1 MGFTE
6 MMELYG
12 TLGATG
18 VISILFSMMILNL
31 IRSQKDQ
38 TDDLDNIK
46 QKIVKMETEINST
59 YSITVKLIDSIN
71 AFKNDINDKLDRRH
85 DRLNESL
92 DDLEKSVNYMQGRLN
107 GK

>member
-1 MGFTE
+1 MGFAE

-31 IRSQKDQ
+31 IRSQREQ

-59 YSITVKLIDSIN
+59 YSISIKLIDSIN
-71 AFKNDINDKLDRRH
+71 NFKSSLNDKLDRRH
-85 DRLNESL
+85 EKMTESIDEL
-92 DDLEKSVNYMQGRLN
+92 SNAINYLQGKMN
-107 GK
+107 SK